1 MIDLSNCADE
11 MLVRLYSKGNNSAFD
26 VLLNR
31 YQDDVFSYI
40 MFHVRDEEKAND
52 FFQDTFVKVI
62 MTIQQGGYVES
73 GKFSAWVIRIA
84 RNLILDSFRKNS
96 SVTELSNDATEVD
109 LFSKADILD
118 DSIEAQMLNEQTL
131 LDVKK
136 LMVSLPQEQHEVV
149 FMRFY
154 QDYSFK
160 EIAEI
165 TGVSINTALGR
176 MRYALL
182 NLRKIAEQNDISLA
196 LY

>member
-31 YQDDVFSYI
+31 YKDDVFSYI

-84 RNLILDSFRKNS
+84 RNLIFDSFRKNS

>member
-31 YQDDVFSYI
+31 YKDDVFSYI

>member
-31 YQDDVFSYI
+31 YKDDVFSYI

-84 RNLILDSFRKNS
+84 RNLIFDSFRKNS

-109 LFSKADILD
+109 LFSKADIID